1 MKKTMFLCLVIT
13 ASLWAQQKLSL
24 DEAIKL
30 GLKNNFDIRI
40 ARNSAEIA
48 ENNRGKGTAGFLPS
62 LDASA
67 GANRGETDTKT
78 NSPFSFGSL
87 TSKSWNGQIAL
98 TWTLFD
104 GMKMFVDKKR
114 YDELAELGK
123 FQARFNIENAV
134 VRIMQAYFNVVQ
146 QQQLLD
152 VAERTLAI
160 SAERLKKEET
170 RNRIG
175 GASSTDLMNAR
186 VSYNNDRS
194 QKINQELRL
203 QIAIKDLNIALGTD
217 PKKEWDVEEVIAVPP
232 LDMSYD
238 EIQQLAQKQNS
249 ALAVAQKDKIVAEQI
264 VEINKSPFYPRLAL
278 TGSYGYTD
286 QLLERQK
293 SYDISSQTTDLRGG
307 LSLSWNLFDGMRH
320 SIDLQNARLEAKN
333 KAIALEK
340 AKNLLA
346 GLIREKYDTY
356 IKRVELAKIEEENVR
371 AAVQNLN
378 LNKERYDL
386 GAATSL
392 EFRDAQTKLVRAEA
406 SLISARYQAR
416 ISRLEIDQLIGR
428 IGVE

>member
-1 MKKTMFLCLVIT
+1 MKKTLILCILLT
-13 ASLWAQQKLSL
+13 MPLWAQQKLSL
-24 DEAIKL
+24 SDAIKL
-30 GLKNNFDIRI
+30 GLQNNFDIRI

-48 ENNRGKGTAGFLPS
+48 ENNRGKGKAGFMPS
-62 LDASA
+62 LDASG
-67 GANRGETDTKT
+67 GANLGETDTET

-87 TSKSWNGQIAL
+87 TNKSWNGQIAL
-98 TWTLFD
+98 SWTLFD

-114 YDELAELGK
+114 YDELAERGR
-123 FQARFNIENAV
+123 FQARFNIENSV
-134 VRIMQAYFNVVQ
+134 VQIMRAYYNVVQ

-152 VAERTLAI
+152 VAERTLNI

-203 QIAIKDLNIALGTD
+203 QIAVKDLNIALGMD
-217 PKKEWDVEEVIAVPP
+217 PLTSWDVEEEIVVPL
-232 LDMSYD
+232 LDMTYE
-238 EIQQLAQKQNS
+238 EIKQLAQEQNS
-249 ALAVAQKDKIVAEQI
+249 ALAVARKDKIVADKT
-264 VEINKSPFYPRLAL
+264 VELNRSPFYPRLAIQ
-278 TGSYGYTD
+278 GSYSYTD
-286 QLLERQK
+286 QTLERQTG
-293 SYDISSQTTDLRGG
+293 YDISSQTKNMQAG
-307 LSLSWNLFDGMRH
+307 LTLSWNLFNGFRN
-320 SIDLQNARLEAKN
+320 SIDLQNAQLEAKN
-333 KAIALEK
+333 KSIALER

-346 GLIREKYDTY
+346 GLLREKYDTFQ
-356 IKRVELAKIEEENVR
+356 KRLELAEIEEENVQ

-386 GAATSL
+386 GSATSL

-406 SLISARYQAR
+406 SLINARYQAR